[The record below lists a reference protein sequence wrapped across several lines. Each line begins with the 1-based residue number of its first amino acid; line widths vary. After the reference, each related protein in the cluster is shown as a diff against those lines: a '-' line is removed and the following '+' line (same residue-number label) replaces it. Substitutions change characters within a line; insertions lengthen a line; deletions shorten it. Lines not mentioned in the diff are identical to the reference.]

1 MKIVIT
7 GGSGFIGTN
16 LINYLSGKK
25 YKLLN
30 IDKISYASTPERF
43 KIIKIKKNY
52 KFTKVDICNF
62 KLLEKTLKNFKPSV
76 IVNLAANS
84 HVDRSIM
91 SPKVFFNENLI
102 ITQNILEFLRRNKK
116 TKLIHIST
124 DEVYGSI
131 KKGKFKEISILDPSS
146 PYSSSK
152 ASSDLLINSYS
163 KTYNLNCCI
172 LRPSNN
178 YGPYQFTEKFI
189 PTIVTKILKNLSI
202 PIYGKGKNVREWT
215 FVKDTCRAIEKSIN
229 NFKKDQVYNIG
240 SGFCKENIYIA
251 KKILKNFS
259 KTKSKIIFVR
269 DRAGHDFRY
278 SLDSKKID
286 KILKWKSQT
295 NISQGL
301 KKTIDWYISN
311 SEWIK
316 YSKKKYRGNRLG

>member
-1 MKIVIT
+1 MRIVIT

-16 LINYLSGKK
+16 LINYLSNKK

-62 KLLEKTLKNFKPSV
+62 KLLEKTLKKFKPTT

-124 DEVYGSI
+124 DEVYGST
-131 KKGKFKEISILDPSS
+131 KKGKFNEKSILDPSS

-189 PTIVTKILKNLSI
+189 PTIITKILKNLSI

-215 FVKDTCRAIEKSIN
+215 FVKDTCRAIEKSIK

-240 SGFCKENIYIA
+240 SGFCKENIFIA
-251 KKILKNFS
+251 KKILKHFS
-259 KTKSKIIFVR
+259 KTKSRIIFVR

-278 SLDSKKID
+278 SLDSKKIG
-286 KILKWKSQT
+286 KLLKWKPET

-301 KKTIDWYISN
+301 NKTIEWYTSN
-311 SEWIK
+311 SAWIK
-316 YSKKKYRGNRLG
+316 YTKKKYRGNRLG